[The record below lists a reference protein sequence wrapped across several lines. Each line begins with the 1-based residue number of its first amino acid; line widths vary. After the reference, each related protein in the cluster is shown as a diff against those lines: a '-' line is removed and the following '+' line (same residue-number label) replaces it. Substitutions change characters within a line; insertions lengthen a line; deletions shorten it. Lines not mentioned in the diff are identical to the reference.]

1 MKRAFLDNFDINIR
15 RDISQ
20 FLSLLQLSEEPL
32 CRALQILQGE
42 EKEAEER
49 MKEIGYVYPF
59 NTRKAHSLG
68 GGMCGL

>member
-49 MKEIGYVYPF
+49 MKEIG
-59 NTRKAHSLG
+59 
-68 GGMCGL
+68 